1 MATPQQTNFGAVL
14 PSPTAPLVLTSRS
27 IPTPGPNDLLI
38 RSRAV
43 ALNPA
48 DWKMQAYNIMISS
61 YPTILG
67 SDVAGTVS
75 AVGSSVTTFKEGDRV
90 LAFAP
95 SIRTS
100 NPDQGGLQTYC
111 IVDAISAAKIPD
123 SVDFKDAATIPMAL
137 ATAGIAIF
145 SKMEIP
151 RPPLPPAKPTH
162 PESSIFLVWSASS
175 SIGSVAVQIA
185 ASLGFAVFATA
196 SKTHHSYLKSLG
208 ATATFDYRDPGV
220 ESTIVH
226 AASAHVK
233 SHGLSGSITHACDA
247 ISEGGTSE
255 TISSILSS
263 CNANSKTPAKLV
275 TSLPWPADAKVPANV
290 TVTMTA
296 AMSIG
301 TTNIGV
307 GTWLFNE
314 WAPAALESRV
324 FKPSPPVQIVEGGL
338 EKAQEALDL
347 LRKGVSGKKL
357 VLEVE

>member
-100 NPDQGGLQTYC
+100 NPDQGGLQAYC

-123 SVDFKDAATIPMAL
+123 SVDFKDAAT
-137 ATAGIAIF
+137 
-145 SKMEIP
+145 MEIP
-151 RPPLPPAKPTH
+151 RPPFPPAKPTH
-162 PESSIFLVWSASS
+162 PESSIFLVWGASS

-185 ASLGFAVFATA
+185 ASLDFAVFATA

-233 SHGLSGSITHACDA
+233 SHGLSGSITHAFDA

-255 TISSILSS
+255 TVSTILSS
-263 CNANSKTPAKLV
+263 CNADSKTPAKLV